1 MSFSAWDV
9 HRGPNRRRR
18 RRLGRLDDPDE
29 PVTEGLSMSG
39 GYQCPKC
46 GHGVYESSEF
56 RATGGFLTKI
66 FDIQSKRF
74 TTVTC
79 GRCRYTELYQTDQS
93 TLGNVFDF
101 FTRG

>member
-1 MSFSAWDV
+1 M
-9 HRGPNRRRR
+9 
-18 RRLGRLDDPDE
+18 
-29 PVTEGLSMSG
+29 TQ
-39 GYQCPKC
+39 GYRCDKC
-46 GHGVYESSEF
+46 GNTAFESSEF

-79 GRCRYTELYQTDQS
+79 TRCKYTELYKCDQS
-93 TLGNVFDF
+93 ALGNVFDF

>member
-1 MSFSAWDV
+1 M
-9 HRGPNRRRR
+9 
-18 RRLGRLDDPDE
+18 
-29 PVTEGLSMSG
+29 TG
-39 GYQCPKC
+39 GYKCPKC
-46 GHGVYESSEF
+46 GHDQFESSEF

-79 GRCRYTELYQTDQS
+79 SHCKYTELYQTAQS
-93 TLGNVFDF
+93 NLGNVFDF

>member
-1 MSFSAWDV
+1 MTSSYA
-9 HRGPNRRRR
+9 
-18 RRLGRLDDPDE
+18 
-29 PVTEGLSMSG
+29 
-39 GYQCPKC
+39 CAKC
-46 GHGVYESSEF
+46 GHERFASSEF

-79 GRCRYTELYQTDQS
+79 ARCKYTELYQTDQS
-93 TLGNVFDF
+93 SLGNVFDF